1 MGHGNVSHV
10 LNTVW
15 CLPAL
20 TPKCI
25 CISDVSS
32 IWTFSLAILNSTC
45 QDHFSLKVK
54 SPVSD
59 SEVQLPFPFIP
70 FLSSSV
76 GPPRQH
82 SVPQLHEY
90 LLGQSVFDL
99 KMTTV
104 ISRVVVL
111 YYNAFLKQKTSSSFA
126 KDVLPKTMHINFHH
140 VIMIYLSW
148 TISYKCMVTR
158 KLFSDVVMCSD
169 IPALHLCLIISHI
182 RGGIAAHC

>member
-1 MGHGNVSHV
+1 MPGSFFSEGQVSCFW
-10 LNTVW
+10 LWSTI
-15 CLPAL
+15 AL
-20 TPKCI
+20 SFYSLSVFIRRTP
-25 CISDVSS
+25 
-32 IWTFSLAILNSTC
+32 
-45 QDHFSLKVK
+45 H
-54 SPVSD
+54 
-59 SEVQLPFPFIP
+59 
-70 FLSSSV
+70 
-76 GPPRQH
+76 QH

-111 YYNAFLKQKTSSSFA
+111 YYNAFLKQKKSSSFA

-148 TISYKCMVTR
+148 TISYKCMITR